1 MLRHPLSLAI
11 AALLLPTAA
20 LAQAVDPAH
29 DRERAKPLEELVVT
43 ASPLGQRADEI
54 ARPVEVLSGADLDAA
69 KGATLGETL
78 SGLPGVQSGY
88 FGPGVG
94 RPIIRGL
101 DGARV
106 QVLAN
111 GISAL
116 DASTVS
122 VDHAVSIEPFL
133 ADQIEVL
140 KGPATLLYGSSAI
153 GGAVNVVDGRI
164 PEVMPP
170 DGFSGRAELRGNT
183 VSDERTGMLRLD
195 GGTGSVAWH
204 VDLLRRR
211 ADDVRIP
218 GYAESA
224 ELLAEEGETPD
235 EDGFG
240 RLENSAVDTDSGA
253 FGVSWIGSRG
263 FIGASYSAFDT
274 RYGIPGHAHHEDD
287 HDDDHDDH
295 EEEEEEEVTIDLRQ
309 RRLDVRG
316 QLDQPFAGHDALRF
330 RIGRSDYRHI
340 EFEGDEVGT
349 VFETDGLE
357 ARVEALH
364 QPFGGWRGAYGVQYV
379 RRDFS
384 AIGDEAFVP
393 PSLTRDTGLFW
404 LVQRDFDRN
413 SLELGVRGDR
423 VTVDPDNAAS
433 ARFTTASL
441 SLASRFELADDL
453 HLLFGLDRAE
463 RAPTAEELFSD
474 GPHVA
479 TRTFEIGD
487 PTLSTEVANRA
498 ELGLHWHTSRI
509 DARAAIY
516 HTRFDDFIYL
526 AGTDEEEDELPV
538 GEWTQGDAR
547 FSGVEAQAKMLLAE
561 SAWGAF
567 SLRVFGDH
575 VRARLDDGGN
585 LPRIPASRLGS
596 ELLWQDN
603 AWRASL
609 GAVRHARQDRVA
621 EFERESAGYTLV
633 NAHLSYHWDVR
644 DIGWE
649 IFLDATNLT
658 DREARPHTSF
668 LRDLA
673 PLPGRGLAFGVRA
686 FF

>member
-1 MLRHPLSLAI
+1 MLRHPLSIAI
-11 AALLLPTAA
+11 AALLLPSAA

-54 ARPVEVLSGADLDAA
+54 ARPVEVLSGAELDAA

-204 VDLLRRR
+204 VDILRRR
-211 ADDVRIP
+211 ADDIRIP

-287 HDDDHDDH
+287 HDDEHDDH
-295 EEEEEEEVTIDLRQ
+295 DEEEEEEVTIDLRQ

-364 QPFGGWRGAYGVQYV
+364 QPFGDWRGAYGVQYV
-379 RRDFS
+379 SRDFS
-384 AIGDEAFVP
+384 AIGEEAFVP

-404 LVQRDFDRN
+404 LVQRDFNRN

-423 VTVDPDNAAS
+423 VTVDPENAAS
-433 ARFTTASL
+433 ERFTTASL
-441 SLASRFELADDL
+441 SLGSRFELADDL

-474 GPHVA
+474 GPHIA

-487 PTLSTEVANRA
+487 PTLGTEVANRV
-498 ELGLHWHTSRI
+498 ELGVHWHTSRI
-509 DARAAIY
+509 DAKAAIY

-547 FSGVEAQAKMLLAE
+547 FSGVEAQAKLLLAE
-561 SAWGAF
+561 NAWGAF

-575 VRARLDDGGN
+575 VRARLDEGGN

-596 ELLWQDN
+596 ELQWQDS

-644 DIGWE
+644 DVGWE
-649 IFLDATNLT
+649 VFLDATNLT